1 MAPVTGSQHLRVVP
15 GDVMQVSV
23 ENVGSLERKLTV
35 KFPAERFET
44 QVSARIAELG
54 RTVRLKGFR
63 PGKVPMAVI
72 KQRFGEQ
79 VRGEVLSDLIG
90 STLREAVTQEK
101 LQPVANPAIDTTGKP
116 ENGEIAYTATFE
128 VMPEFPEVDVA
139 TLEIKR
145 PQAEVADAD
154 VEKMLETLRQQRRS
168 FELVERAS
176 AEGDFVMFEYAA
188 QAGDYR
194 FPAEGL
200 ERAGSVLGS
209 GTLFKALDE
218 TLTGHSAGDEF
229 DAEISF
235 PEDFGNPQLAGKTAQ
250 VSFKIIKVQA
260 PNLPEVN
267 EEFAKLFG
275 IADGN
280 LDTFR
285 KEVRA
290 NLERELKAT
299 LMGRLKAE
307 VAEKL
312 ADAHGELEVP
322 NMMVQ
327 AEARNL
333 AAGSVPRGQQPPPQL
348 VEAAMPMARK
358 RVIAGLLMGEI
369 ARKQELKV
377 DRKRVAEQLAAIAS
391 TYEEPEKVVE
401 LYNGDPQLMS
411 GLQNRVM
418 EDQVAEWVAE
428 HAKTTDKNL
437 GFDEVMRPAGA

>member
-1 MAPVTGSQHLRVVP
+1 
-15 GDVMQVSV
+15 MQFSV
-23 ENVGSLERKLTV
+23 ENVGKLERKLTV
-35 KFPAERFET
+35 RFPAERFES
-44 QVSARIAELG
+44 QVSARIAEMG

-63 PGKVPMAVI
+63 PGKVPAAVI
-72 KQRFGEQ
+72 QQRFGSQ

-90 STLREAVTQEK
+90 STLREAFEK
-101 LQPVANPAIDTTGKP
+101 ENLRPVANPSIDTTGKP

-128 VMPEFPEVDVA
+128 VMPEFPEIDVSSLQI
-139 TLEIKR
+139 TR
-145 PQAEVADAD
+145 PTAEVTDAD
-154 VEKMLETLRQQRRS
+154 IEKMIETLRLQRRS
-168 FELVERAS
+168 FDPVERAS
-176 AEGDFVMFEYAA
+176 AEGDFVMFEYSAT
-188 QAGDYR
+188 AGDYR

-218 TLTGHSAGDEF
+218 ALTGRKAGDEF
-229 DAEISF
+229 QTEIAF

-250 VSFKIIKVQA
+250 VGFKIVKVQA
-260 PNLPEVN
+260 PQLPEVN
-267 EEFAKLFG
+267 GEFAKLFG

-312 ADAHGELEVP
+312 ADTHPELDVP

-348 VEAAMPMARK
+348 IEAAVPMARK

-369 ARKQELKV
+369 ARKQELKI

-401 LYNGDPQLMS
+401 LYNADPQLMS

-428 HAKTTDKNL
+428 HAKTTEQKL

>member
-1 MAPVTGSQHLRVVP
+1 
-15 GDVMQVSV
+15 MQFSV
-23 ENVGSLERKLTV
+23 ENVGKLERKLTV
-35 KFPAERFET
+35 RFPAERFES
-44 QVSARIAELG
+44 QVSARIAEMG

-63 PGKVPMAVI
+63 PGKVPAAVI
-72 KQRFGEQ
+72 QQRFGSQ

-90 STLREAVTQEK
+90 STLREAFEK
-101 LQPVANPAIDTTGKP
+101 ENLRPVANPSIDTTGKP

-128 VMPEFPEVDVA
+128 VMPEFPEIDVSSLQI
-139 TLEIKR
+139 TR
-145 PQAEVADAD
+145 PTAEVTDAD
-154 VEKMLETLRQQRRS
+154 IEKMIETLRLQRRS
-168 FELVERAS
+168 FDPVERAS
-176 AEGDFVMFEYAA
+176 AEGDFVMFEYSAT
-188 QAGDYR
+188 AGDYR

-218 TLTGHSAGDEF
+218 ALTGRKAGDEF
-229 DAEISF
+229 QTEIAF

-250 VSFKIIKVQA
+250 VGFKIVKVQA
-260 PNLPEVN
+260 PQLPEVN

-312 ADAHGELEVP
+312 ADTHPELDVP

-348 VEAAMPMARK
+348 IEAAVPMARK

-369 ARKQELKV
+369 ARRQELKI

-401 LYNGDPQLMS
+401 LYNADPQLMS

-428 HAKTTDKNL
+428 HAKTTEQKL
-437 GFDEVMRPAGA
+437 GFDEVMRPTGA

>member
-1 MAPVTGSQHLRVVP
+1 
-15 GDVMQVSV
+15 MQFSV
-23 ENVGSLERKLTV
+23 ENVGKLERKLTV
-35 KFPAERFET
+35 RFPAERLDS
-44 QVSARIAELG
+44 QVSARIAEMG

-63 PGKVPMAVI
+63 PGKVPVGVI
-72 KQRFGEQ
+72 KQRFGAQ

-90 STLREAVTQEK
+90 STLREAFEK
-101 LQPVANPAIDTTGKP
+101 ENLRPVANPSIDTSGTP

-128 VMPEFPEVDVA
+128 VMPEFPEIDVA
-139 TLEIKR
+139 ALEIVR
-145 PQAEVADAD
+145 PVAEVTDAD
-154 VEKMLETLRQQRRS
+154 VDRMIETLRQQRRS
-168 FELVERAS
+168 FEEVDRAS

-188 QAGDYR
+188 VAGDYR
-194 FPAEGL
+194 FPAEGM

-209 GTLFKALDE
+209 GTLFSALDAA
-218 TLTGHSAGDEF
+218 LSGHEAGDEYS
-229 DAEISF
+229 AEIAF
-235 PEDFGNPQLAGKTAQ
+235 PADFRNEQLAGKTAQ
-250 VSFKIIKVQA
+250 VSLKIVKVQEA
-260 PNLPEVN
+260 HLPAIDA
-267 EEFAKLFG
+267 EFARQFG
-275 IADGN
+275 IADGE
-280 LDTFR
+280 LDHFR

-299 LMGRLKAE
+299 LMARLKSE

-312 ADAHGELEVP
+312 ADAHAELDVP
-322 NMMVQ
+322 NLMVQ

-348 VEAAMPMARK
+348 IEAALPMARK

-369 ARKQELKV
+369 ARKQELKL
-377 DRKRVAEQLAAIAS
+377 DRSRVAEQMAAIAS

-428 HAKTTDKNL
+428 HARTTVQNL
-437 GFDEVMRPAGA
+437 GFDEVMRPVAG

>member
-1 MAPVTGSQHLRVVP
+1 
-15 GDVMQVSV
+15 MQVSV
-23 ENVGSLERKLTV
+23 ENISTLERKLTV

-44 QVSARIAELG
+44 QVSARIAEMG

-63 PGKVPMAVI
+63 PGKVPTTVI
-72 KQRFGEQ
+72 KQRFGDQ

-90 STLREAVTQEK
+90 STLREAVEQEK
-101 LQPVANPAIDTTGKP
+101 LQPIANPAINTTGRP

-128 VMPEFPEVDVA
+128 IMPEFPAVDVA
-139 TLEIKR
+139 GLEIR
-145 PQAEVADAD
+145 RASAVVTDAD
-154 VEKMLETLRQQRRS
+154 IDKMLETLRQQRRS
-168 FELVERAS
+168 FDEVDRAS

-188 QAGDYR
+188 EAGDYR

-218 TLTGHSAGDEF
+218 ALTSRKADDLF
-229 DAEISF
+229 DADVTF
-235 PEDFGNPQLAGKTAQ
+235 PEDFRNEQLAGKTAK

-260 PNLPEVN
+260 PKLPEIDG
-267 EEFAKLFG
+267 EFAKLFG
-275 IADGN
+275 IADGD
-280 LDTFR
+280 LETFR

-290 NLERELKAT
+290 NLERELKAA
-299 LMGRLKAE
+299 LMARLKSE

-312 ADAHGELEVP
+312 AGVHAELDVP
-322 NMMVQ
+322 KLLVQ
-327 AEARNL
+327 SEARNM
-333 AAGSVPRGQQPPPQL
+333 AAGSVPQGQQPPPQL
-348 VEAAMPMARK
+348 IDAAMPMARK

-369 ARKQELKV
+369 ARKQEIKI

-391 TYEEPEKVVE
+391 TYEEPEKVIE

-428 HAKTTDKNL
+428 HANTAQQDL
-437 GFDEVMRPAGA
+437 SFDDVMRPAGT

>member
-1 MAPVTGSQHLRVVP
+1 
-15 GDVMQVSV
+15 MQFSV
-23 ENVGSLERKLTV
+23 ENVGKLERKLTV
-35 KFPAERFET
+35 RFPAERFES
-44 QVSARIAELG
+44 QVSERIAEMG

-63 PGKVPMAVI
+63 PGKVPATVI
-72 KQRFGEQ
+72 QQRFGSQ

-90 STLREAVTQEK
+90 STLREAFEK
-101 LQPVANPAIDTTGKP
+101 ENLRPVANPSIDTTGKP

-139 TLEIKR
+139 ALEITR
-145 PQAEVADAD
+145 PVSEVTAADI
-154 VEKMLETLRQQRRS
+154 EKMIETLRMQRRS
-168 FELVERAS
+168 FDDVERAS

-188 QAGDYR
+188 TAGDYR
-194 FPAEGL
+194 FPVEGL

-218 TLTGHSAGDEF
+218 ALTGRKSGDEF
-229 DAEISF
+229 ETEINF
-235 PEDFGNPQLAGKTAQ
+235 PEDFGNLQLAGKTAQ

-267 EEFAKLFG
+267 EEFAQLFG
-275 IADGN
+275 IVDGD
-280 LDTFR
+280 LDTFH
-285 KEVRA
+285 KEIRA

-299 LMGRLKAE
+299 LMGRLKGE

-312 ADAHGELEVP
+312 ANAHGELDVP
-322 NMMVQ
+322 NMLVQ

-333 AAGSVPRGQQPPPQL
+333 AAGSVPRGQQPPQQL
-348 VEAAMPMARK
+348 IEAAMPMARK

-369 ARKQELKV
+369 ARKQEIKI

-428 HAKTTDKNL
+428 HAKTTDQPL

>member
-1 MAPVTGSQHLRVVP
+1 
-15 GDVMQVSV
+15 MQFSV
-23 ENVGSLERKLTV
+23 ENVGKLERKLTV
-35 KFPAERFET
+35 RFPAERFES
-44 QVSARIAELG
+44 QVSARIAEMG

-63 PGKVPMAVI
+63 PGKVPATVI
-72 KQRFGEQ
+72 QQRFGSQ

-90 STLREAVTQEK
+90 STLREAFEK
-101 LQPVANPAIDTTGKP
+101 ENLRPVANPSIDTTGKP

-139 TLEIKR
+139 ALEINR
-145 PQAEVADAD
+145 PVAEVTDAD
-154 VEKMLETLRQQRRS
+154 IEKMIETLRLQRRS
-168 FELVERAS
+168 FDEVERAS

-188 QAGDYR
+188 NADDYR
-194 FPAEGL
+194 FPAEGQ

-218 TLTGHSAGDEF
+218 ALTGRTAGEEF
-229 DAEISF
+229 ETAIDF
-235 PEDFGNPQLAGKTAQ
+235 PADFGNPQLAGKTAQ
-250 VSFKIIKVQA
+250 VSFKIVKVQA
-260 PNLPEVN
+260 PKLPEVDA
-267 EEFAKLFG
+267 EFAKLFG
-275 IADGN
+275 IADGD

-312 ADAHGELEVP
+312 ADAHAGLDVP
-322 NMMVQ
+322 NLMVQ
-327 AEARNL
+327 SEAHNL

-348 VEAAMPMARK
+348 IEAAMPMARK

-369 ARKQELKV
+369 ARKQELKI

-428 HAKTTDKNL
+428 HAKTTEQHL
-437 GFDEVMRPAGA
+437 AFDEVMRPAGA